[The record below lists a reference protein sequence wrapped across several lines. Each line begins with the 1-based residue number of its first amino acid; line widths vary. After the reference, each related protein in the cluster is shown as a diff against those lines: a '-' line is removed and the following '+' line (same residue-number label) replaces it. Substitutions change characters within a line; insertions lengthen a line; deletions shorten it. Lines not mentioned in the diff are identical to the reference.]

1 MAKVRTTVTI
11 DDDVLEAVTKLA
23 DKEERSVSG
32 QIVYF
37 VKLGLETYWKN
48 KK

>member
-11 DDDVLEAVTKLA
+11 DDDLLAEVTELA

-37 VKLGLETYWKN
+37 VKLGLEAY
-48 KK
+48 KKD

>member
-11 DDDVLEAVTKLA
+11 DDDVLAAVTELA

-37 VKLGLETYWKN
+37 VKLGLEAY
-48 KK
+48 KKKD